1 MSEPNRAADWMAQ
14 ADNDLAFARSALAG
28 GFYAQCCFICQ
39 QAAEKAL
46 KSLLLRRG
54 ARAAFTHSLY
64 KLCLA
69 LAIEGPVERAS
80 QRLDRYYVSARYPDA
95 LPGGAPFQV
104 FQREDAAEALGMAE
118 TVIDAAR
125 GAS

>member
-1 MSEPNRAADWMAQ
+1 MGWRRRTTISPSRAARWPA
-14 ADNDLAFARSALAG
+14 ASTRSAAS
-28 GFYAQCCFICQ
+28 FASRPP
-39 QAAEKAL
+39 KRAL

-64 KLCLA
+64 KLCGA
-69 LAIEGPVERAS
+69 LAIEGPVERAA

-118 TVIDAAR
+118 TIIDAAR